1 MPHRGFIVHREGL
14 GYRHVVQLAKGL
26 LSTESLGS
34 THSGNDFFCE
44 RTSLS
49 DVLQGKPK
57 DSEPNIDCKKGEQR
71 LLHIGRDEF
80 VHDATGDSDTWQNGG
95 QCQSE
100 TP

>member
-1 MPHRGFIVHREGL
+1 MPNGGFHIDLASLPDVD
-14 GYRHVVQLAKGL
+14 VVQIRKGL

-34 THSGNDFFCE
+34 THSGNDFFCK

-71 LLHIGRDEF
+71 LLHIG
-80 VHDATGDSDTWQNGG
+80 
-95 QCQSE
+95 
-100 TP
+100 